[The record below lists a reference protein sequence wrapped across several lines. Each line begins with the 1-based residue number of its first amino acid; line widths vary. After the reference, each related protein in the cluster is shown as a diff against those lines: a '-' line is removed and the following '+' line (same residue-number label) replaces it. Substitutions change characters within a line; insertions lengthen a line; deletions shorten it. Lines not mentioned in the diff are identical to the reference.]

1 MFEDLNEPQLRAARH
16 GDGPLLVVAGAGSG
30 KTKTLASRVAYLL
43 GEGVTPERILL
54 LTFTRRAS
62 QEMLARAQRL
72 TSGGGAALEGAAA
85 RVWGGTFHSVANRL
99 LRTYGRAL
107 GVQPQFTIM
116 DQTDAADLINLIRSE
131 SDVGQGERRFPKKD
145 TLAAIYSRSVNSGTR
160 LGDILSKHFPWC
172 EEFHDAIKPIFETY
186 TVRKRVQGVL
196 DYDDLLLYW
205 NALAATSPAGDKLGE
220 LFDHILVDEYQDT
233 NSLQANIL
241 RNMRRSSNN
250 VMAVGDDAQA
260 IYSFR
265 AATVANILEFPNHFP
280 GTTIVKLEQNY
291 RSTQPILAAS
301 NAVIAQA
308 KKRYAKE
315 LRSEARSD
323 QKPLLHTCVDESQQS
338 DRVCETILEHREQ
351 DIPLT
356 EQAVLFRASHHSAA
370 LEIELA
376 RRNIP
381 FVKFGGLK
389 FLEAAHVK
397 DMLCFLRIL
406 ENPWDEV
413 SWFRI
418 LQLLNGVGAATAHSV
433 MKALGVR
440 REEPI
445 GDDSELEHSPLAI
458 LAAVTPKVPRPARE
472 ELRDLSAA
480 FIDCLGDDVAPAVQV
495 ERLRKFYEPIFHRV
509 YDNAHVRLR
518 DLEQLTQIAS
528 GYPTRSRFISD
539 LTLDP
544 PMSTGDYAAPPLLDE
559 DYLILSTI
567 HSAKGMEWDVVHVI
581 HAADGMIPS
590 DMSAGDEE
598 EIEEE
603 LRLFYVA
610 LTRARHHLHV
620 YFPLRY
626 YHRRNGLDDAHN
638 YAQLTRFIP
647 GAIRP
652 LFEETAAPAARQD
665 TPIPVGMSG
674 TPAAVEDFLAGLWT

>member
-1 MFEDLNEPQLRAARH
+1 MFEELNEAQRRAATH

-30 KTKTLASRVAYLL
+30 KTKTLASRVAHLL
-43 GEGVTPERILL
+43 SEGIPPERVLL

-62 QEMLARAQRL
+62 QEMLARAQVM
-72 TSGGGAALEGAAA
+72 AAA
-85 RVWGGTFHSVANRL
+85 GGLPEGLASRVWGGTFHSVSNRL

-107 GVQPQFTIM
+107 GVEPQFTIM
-116 DQTDAADLINLIRSE
+116 DQSDAADLMNLIRSE
-131 SDVGQGERRFPKKD
+131 LDALKGERRFPKKD
-145 TLAAIYSRSVNSGTR
+145 TLVAIYSRSVNSGSR

-172 EEFHDAIKPIFETY
+172 EDFHDPIKEIFESY
-186 TVRKRVQGVL
+186 MVRKRLQGVL

-205 NALAATSPAGDKLGE
+205 NALAATDPVGKQVAG

-233 NSLQANIL
+233 NALQASIL
-241 RNMRRSSNN
+241 RNMRRTSNN

-265 AATVANILEFPNHFP
+265 AATVANILDFPLHFP

-315 LRSEARSD
+315 LWSD
-323 QKPLLHTCVDESQQS
+323 AGSHQLPVLHTCVDESAQS
-338 DRVCETILEHREQ
+338 DRICEVVLENREQ
-351 DIPLT
+351 DVPLM

-376 RRNIP
+376 RRGIP

-413 SWFRI
+413 SWFRV
-418 LQLLNGVGAATAHSV
+418 LQLLNGVGAASAHTV
-433 MKALGVR
+433 MRSLGVR
-440 REEPI
+440 RTEARNDETP
-445 GDDSELEHSPLAI
+445 GPRSPLAI
-458 LAAVTPKVPRPARE
+458 LATDPPRVPRAGRE
-472 ELRDLSAA
+472 ELVEMSSALL
-480 FIDCLGDDVAPAVQV
+480 DCSSDDDTPPAVQV
-495 ERLRKFYEPIFHRV
+495 ERLRKFYEPIFHRI
-509 YDNAHVRLR
+509 YDNAAVRLR
-518 DLEQLTQIAS
+518 DLEQLAQIAS
-528 GYPTRSRFISD
+528 GYPTRSRFIAD

-544 PMSTGDYAAPPLLDE
+544 PASTGDYAGPPLLDE

-567 HSAKGMEWDVVHVI
+567 HSAKGCEWDVVHVI

-590 DMSAGDEE
+590 DMAAGDED

-610 LTRARHHLHV
+610 LTRARRDLHV

-626 YHRRNGLDDAHN
+626 YHRRSGLDDAHN
-638 YAQLTRFIP
+638 YAQLTRFLP
-647 GAIRP
+647 RDLLP
-652 LFEETAAPAARQD
+652 LFEQRAEEAQNEPAPE
-665 TPIPVGMSG
+665 PVGVSG
-674 TPAAVEDFLAGLWT
+674 TPRAVEDFLAGLWT